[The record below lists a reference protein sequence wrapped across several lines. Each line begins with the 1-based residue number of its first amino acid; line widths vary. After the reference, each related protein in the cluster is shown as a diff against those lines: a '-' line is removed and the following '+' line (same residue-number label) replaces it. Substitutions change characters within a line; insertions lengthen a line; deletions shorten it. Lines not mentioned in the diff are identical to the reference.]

1 MRKPVVLSIALL
13 LLVVLMACVFIPSQD
28 WNPSDVLENVVTKV
42 PDIVSPNVPPV
53 FVNAEDLANVD
64 QVLTTL
70 YERVNPGVVTIIAT
84 TRQGE
89 GSGSGFVYDY
99 EGHILTNY
107 HVVKDAETIEVDFAS
122 GKKIYGD
129 VIATDVDSDIAVVH
143 VDMPAAELVP
153 LSLGDSDQLKVGQ
166 MVVAI
171 GNPYR
176 LTSTMTLGVVS
187 AKGRIL
193 DSLRSTEDFTS
204 YTAGDLI
211 QTDAAINPGNSGGP
225 LLNLAGQV
233 VGINRAIRTSGTT
246 LEGGAVNT
254 GIGYAVSIN
263 IVKRVVPVLIS
274 KGSYDYPLMGISSS
288 SNELTLSMWKKISHT
303 VTSGVYVVS
312 VTPGGPADRAGLVGG
327 SQATDVQGFY
337 SGGDII
343 TAVDGLPVNIYGDL
357 ISYIFKNKSPGD
369 VIVLTIIRNDREME
383 VPLTLGSR

>member
-129 VIATDVDSDIAVVH
+129 VIATDVDSDIAVIH

-193 DSLRSTEDFTS
+193 DSLRTTEDFTS
-204 YTAGDLI
+204 YTAEIG
-211 QTDAAINPGNSGGP
+211 
-225 LLNLAGQV
+225 
-233 VGINRAIRTSGTT
+233 RAH
-246 LEGGAVNT
+246 V
-254 GIGYAVSIN
+254 
-263 IVKRVVPVLIS
+263 
-274 KGSYDYPLMGISSS
+274 
-288 SNELTLSMWKKISHT
+288 
-303 VTSGVYVVS
+303 
-312 VTPGGPADRAGLVGG
+312 
-327 SQATDVQGFY
+327 
-337 SGGDII
+337 
-343 TAVDGLPVNIYGDL
+343 
-357 ISYIFKNKSPGD
+357 
-369 VIVLTIIRNDREME
+369 
-383 VPLTLGSR
+383 

>member
-1 MRKPVVLSIALL
+1 MRKPVIVTIALL
-13 LLVVLMACVFIPSQD
+13 LLMVLMACVFIPSQN

-42 PDIVSPNVPPV
+42 PEIVAPNVPPI

-166 MVVAI
+166 MV
-171 GNPYR
+171 
-176 LTSTMTLGVVS
+176 
-187 AKGRIL
+187 
-193 DSLRSTEDFTS
+193 
-204 YTAGDLI
+204 
-211 QTDAAINPGNSGGP
+211 
-225 LLNLAGQV
+225 
-233 VGINRAIRTSGTT
+233 
-246 LEGGAVNT
+246 
-254 GIGYAVSIN
+254 
-263 IVKRVVPVLIS
+263 
-274 KGSYDYPLMGISSS
+274 
-288 SNELTLSMWKKISHT
+288 
-303 VTSGVYVVS
+303 
-312 VTPGGPADRAGLVGG
+312 
-327 SQATDVQGFY
+327 
-337 SGGDII
+337 
-343 TAVDGLPVNIYGDL
+343 
-357 ISYIFKNKSPGD
+357 
-369 VIVLTIIRNDREME
+369 
-383 VPLTLGSR
+383 

>member
-129 VIATDVDSDIAVVH
+129 VIATDVDSDIAVIH

-193 DSLRSTEDFTS
+193 DSLRTTEDFTS

-211 QTDAAINPGNSGGP
+211 QTDAAINHGNSGGA
-225 LLNLAGQV
+225 LVNSSGEIIGV
-233 VGINRAIRTSGTT
+233 NVAIASSGSSTTSGD
-246 LEGGAVNT
+246 EGGS
-254 GIGYAVSIN
+254 IGVGFAIPIDYA
-263 IVKRVVPVLIS
+263 KRVAQELIDN
-274 KGSYDYPLMGISSS
+274 GSATHGLLGA
-288 SNELTLSMWKKISHT
+288 T
-303 VTSGVYVVS
+303 VTAQASDTSGGQNASSFSVGAQVVS
-312 VTPGGPADRAGLVGG
+312 VSDDSAAAKAGL
-327 SQATDVQGFY
+327 Q
-337 SGGDII
+337 
-343 TAVDGLPVNIYGDL
+343 
-357 ISYIFKNKSPGD
+357 KGD
-369 VIVLTIIRNDREME
+369 VITGVNGRSVKDSQTVTAAIREIPANGEAEIRFTRNGKEQTAK
-383 VPLTLGSR
+383 VNVGTLSNN